1 MSKIDTLYKRAF
13 GTDKHEYNDANWEK
27 MESLLDDVLPVKES
41 TSWLSRAASFALVAG
56 LTLVGTLFIDQSPEL
71 LETDRYSQTQN
82 EGQDLKGETAVPSN
96 DRDLVKTNNKI
107 VNTTSSM
114 RVVKYTSPVLASTTI
129 PGKEDVSKTSS
140 TLAEDN
146 FAPNRSVLTISS
158 NSATPSG
165 LVHVA
170 GLSNSLASAELEN
183 SIVKLGLSLGKKP
196 ISIVNEPSKIERTNT
211 PAPAIR
217 SMTSLE
223 FMSRPDLVL
232 DVESMSLLSY
242 QPAKGKRIKYRVS
255 PKVFTELA
263 VVSEQ
268 LDNDLDLNI
277 YVSEEI
283 KNVALVNMK
292 NNNSEVGMNLGFK
305 WKGLVVSSGVFYKK
319 HSAAYR
325 LYYSH
330 TRNWEEQNIQ
340 TETTMEVDSTFIR
353 TDVILPVDG
362 ETTYTMKDIYQV
374 DSTYYTTSDTTRIA
388 RSSTDELDEYF
399 DYKIRYVSIPLN
411 IGYEHQISRFFVSV
425 NVGMNMSFLANA
437 SGSIYNSRTNQVE
450 SFVDKQDLNSVLYTA
465 NASVGVGYNFSPQL
479 SLAVQPRLSK
489 ALNSTFKSTSDFATT
504 YMGYGANFAL
514 RYSF

>member
-277 YVSEEI
+277 
-283 KNVALVNMK
+283 
-292 NNNSEVGMNLGFK
+292 
-305 WKGLVVSSGVFYKK
+305 
-319 HSAAYR
+319 
-325 LYYSH
+325 
-330 TRNWEEQNIQ
+330 
-340 TETTMEVDSTFIR
+340 
-353 TDVILPVDG
+353 
-362 ETTYTMKDIYQV
+362 
-374 DSTYYTTSDTTRIA
+374 
-388 RSSTDELDEYF
+388 
-399 DYKIRYVSIPLN
+399 
-411 IGYEHQISRFFVSV
+411 
-425 NVGMNMSFLANA
+425 
-437 SGSIYNSRTNQVE
+437 
-450 SFVDKQDLNSVLYTA
+450 
-465 NASVGVGYNFSPQL
+465 
-479 SLAVQPRLSK
+479 
-489 ALNSTFKSTSDFATT
+489 
-504 YMGYGANFAL
+504 
-514 RYSF
+514 